1 MEWVRA
7 KTVAEALSQAGPHS
21 RFVGGGLSLS
31 LLVERGLDRPERLI
45 DLSALPLRTIEGRP
59 GELRLGSQVRL
70 AALLK
75 DPMVQSLAPLLRT
88 IAGQIA
94 TPAIRNQ
101 ATLGG
106 ELLERT
112 RCPLFRDPSNVRC
125 GKRLP
130 GSGCAVLEGATYAG
144 AIFGASAA
152 CVAPSA
158 SELAV
163 GLAAMSAQVTIHSP
177 DGLTERVLPMLELY
191 AEPGSQPERD
201 HVLTPTDLLMSV
213 TVPVQP
219 QRQFGYA
226 RLAES
231 PLSPMASAAVMLEQR
246 EQRIVEARI
255 ILGGLSTRPWRAI
268 ASEQLLFGQ
277 RPSDELLEKVA
288 EAVLAGSKAR
298 SDSRHLPALAK
309 QVVRVALR
317 RAVEEHAA
325 HRR

>member
-21 RFVGGGLSLS
+21 RFVGGGLSLT
-31 LLVERGLDRPERLI
+31 LLMERGIDRPERLI

-70 AALLK
+70 AALLQ
-75 DPMVQSLAPLLRT
+75 DPMVQSLAPLVRT

-152 CVAPSA
+152 CVASSA

-177 DGLTERVLPMLELY
+177 EGVTERVLPMLELY
-191 AEPGSQPERD
+191 AEPGLHPERD
-201 HVLTPTDLLMSV
+201 HVLGPTELLMSV

-246 EQRIVEARI
+246 EQRIAEARI
-255 ILGGLSTRPWRAI
+255 ILGGLAVKPWRVI
-268 ASEQLLFGQ
+268 ASEQILTGQIPTEALF
-277 RPSDELLEKVA
+277 DKAA

-309 QVVRVALR
+309 QVAREALR